1 MAVDPRLKS
10 FREAVERLGEA
21 LSLPIA
27 PVVRDSS
34 IKRFELCSELSWKVI
49 QSFLRDRGLDC
60 RSPRDCFREA
70 FSYGLLTEEEVWVQM
85 VQDRNLSVHTYNQ
98 ELANRLYSRLPRYL
112 PAFRQLLGELQSSG
126 EYQVD
131 MRME

>member
-21 LSLPIA
+21 LSLPIT

-49 QSFLRDRGLDC
+49 QSYLRDRGLDC

-98 ELANRLYSRLPRYL
+98 ELANQLYSRLPRYL
-112 PAFRQLLGELQSSG
+112 PAFHQLLGELQSSG